1 MHPGDAAP
9 AVFLSYAVS
18 ERAQALQVK
27 AALEQRGISVFMNV
41 DSEPGRDAPIN
52 VGHAMNSG
60 LFLPLISKGYLDR
73 QLSEMEVSA
82 AVMTG
87 EEGSF
92 LPVLIENGPVP
103 ATDSGREL
111 WTVLRGRTYSVTDMS
126 DRSFDQLAEQ
136 VRKKA
141 QRPRHLVPL
150 PDPMN
155 TSRLNLALIYD
166 WEDGHL
172 TDAVDRQCKN
182 AGLAL
187 VGMTAAGV
195 PEMVRQVPPEADIAV
210 LWTAAA
216 QASSEVAQ
224 GVISALAAKR
234 KVVYLV
240 RADGPPCPDGAAFIR
255 LESNGDS
262 EERTERPAGRW
273 FRDRVVLRAR
283 LTEALKLNDG
293 VPFHLL
299 GDRFCA
305 SRDAAETVR
314 LAYQQ
319 AVSQFPPLD
328 EMRLEAVV
336 AYAAACRFRGEWRR
350 AATVLD
356 SEPVSDPAAGTPSSS
371 AALAIAAERLSL
383 GFELGTIADIQGPA
397 KRILEQ
403 ALAVGDWPLIIAMHR
418 QLGMLAEERGDYA
431 LARVHLD
438 RACHYA
444 EDLQETS
451 FLADRIPSFPARV
464 ALRADCLRELA
475 AAEWRAE
482 ESVLARVHLAEATQ
496 ELTRISDKPV
506 AEYLSK
512 VIDYQDARV
521 AYSAEHDYEAA
532 LATLH
537 ASYRSLQRFDNPVRL
552 ATILESLVQLDM
564 DFLRGRNDSA
574 PDLRATLEK
583 IRRVRR
589 LRGHDYMSARTT
601 MALGDLEL
609 ALGRYSEALE
619 QYEQASGEFN
629 RLGKYPELARTLCS
643 MAQCGS
649 RLGNPR
655 RAVNMLEEFL
665 GELNELGLDALRA
678 EIRAE
683 ITRLRTHRVRQGRIG
698 VDTEMI
704 DVGEYSVHEWI
715 ADGLVRA
722 SGVRVDGVVLGA
734 GDDAAVL
741 RAGPDEDLLVS
752 TDSVPPGMVAAET
765 ERSAR
770 YAARF
775 AVVSALSDIIS
786 MGGDPLAILVNL
798 HLQQT
803 ASASWARSFLLSVAE
818 EADRYGAAIV
828 GGDLRERPEKA
839 LTVTAVG
846 RVRRDRELTR
856 RGAQVG
862 DKVVLTLS
870 PGPDH
875 EFAGLATRWVQQLAH
890 TLSRS
895 EVGLV
900 SDLIARDPTF
910 ADLGLP
916 LEIMRAVAAEG
927 LATSAIDT
935 SDGILGCAQLISAAA
950 GLSIELIPET
960 LEQLVNPD
968 VIRLAESLGIAP
980 FLFALNTGYD
990 WQVVFTVAQSR
1001 QNDLLEFIQP
1011 TRSGYPRAAVIG
1023 EVVQRYPWADEGVL
1037 LRTARSSDT
1046 ILPYF
1051 TGEKFRSRRH
1061 GSSTREWL
1069 QFAIESTRLIRS

>member
-27 AALEQRGISVFMNV
+27 AALEHRGISVVMNV
-41 DSEPGRDAPIN
+41 DSETGRDAPIN
-52 VGHAMNSG
+52 VGYAMNSG
-60 LFLPLISKGYLDR
+60 VFLPLISKRYLDR
-73 QLSEMEVSA
+73 QFSEMEVSA

-92 LPVLIENGPVP
+92 LPVLIENSPVP

-111 WTVLRGRTYSVTDMS
+111 WTVLRGRTYSITDMS

-141 QRPRHLVPL
+141 QHARHLVPL
-150 PDPMN
+150 PDPVN
-155 TSRLNLALIYD
+155 TSQLNLALIYD

-172 TDAVDRQCKN
+172 TDAVDRQCKE
-182 AGLAL
+182 AGLTL
-187 VGMTAAGV
+187 VGMAAAGV
-195 PEMVRQVPPEADIAV
+195 PEVVRQIPPEADIAV

-224 GVISALAAKR
+224 GIISALAAKR

-240 RADGPPCPDGAAFIR
+240 RDDSPPCPDGAAFIR
-255 LESNGDS
+255 LGSNGNG
-262 EERTERPAGRW
+262 EERPERPANRW
-273 FRDRVVLRAR
+273 IRDRAVLRAR
-283 LTEALKLNDG
+283 LTEALNLNDG

-305 SRDAAETVR
+305 SRDAAEAVR
-314 LAYQQ
+314 AAYQL

-336 AYAAACRFRGEWRR
+336 AHAAVSRFRGEWRR

-356 SEPVSDPAAGTPSSS
+356 SEPVVDPAAGTPSPS
-371 AALAIAAERLSL
+371 AALALEAERLSL
-383 GFELGTIADIQGPA
+383 GFELGSIAGTQGRA
-397 KRILEQ
+397 KGILEQ
-403 ALAVGDWPLIIAMHR
+403 ALAAGDWPLLIAMHR
-418 QLGMLAEERGDYA
+418 QLGMQAAEGGDYS

-451 FLADRIPSFPARV
+451 FLAERIPSFPARV

-475 AAEWRAE
+475 LAESRAG
-482 ESVLARVHLAEATQ
+482 ESALAVMHLAEATQ

-506 AEYLSK
+506 AQYLSK
-512 VIDYQDARV
+512 VIDYQAARV
-521 AYSAEHDYEAA
+521 AYSTEHDYEAA
-532 LATLH
+532 LSTLQ

-552 ATILESLVQLDM
+552 ATVLESLVQLDM
-564 DFLRGRNDSA
+564 DFLRGRTDSA

-589 LRGHDYMSARTT
+589 LRGHDYVSARTT
-601 MALGDLEL
+601 MGLGDLEF
-609 ALGRYSEALE
+609 ALGRYPEALD
-619 QYEQASGEFN
+619 QYDEARAEFN

-643 MAQCGS
+643 MAQCDA
-649 RLGNPR
+649 RLGNAT
-655 RAVNMLEEFL
+655 RAVDMLEDFL
-665 GELNELGLDALRA
+665 NVLDELGLHALQG
-678 EIRAE
+678 EIRAT
-683 ITRLRTHRVRQGRIG
+683 IARLRTRRVTQGQIAT
-698 VDTEMI
+698 DTEMI
-704 DVGEYSVHEWI
+704 DVGEYSVHGWI
-715 ADGLVRA
+715 ADGLLQV
-722 SGVRVDGVVLGA
+722 SGVRGDGVVVGA

-741 RAGPDEDLLVS
+741 RAGPGEDLLVS
-752 TDSVPPGMVAAET
+752 TDSVPPGMVATDT
-765 ERSAR
+765 ERGAR

-775 AVVSALSDIIS
+775 AVVTALSDIIA

-798 HLQQT
+798 HLQRT
-803 ASASWARSFLLSVAE
+803 TTASWARSFLHRVAE
-818 EADRYGAAIV
+818 EAARYGAVVV
-828 GGDLRERPEKA
+828 GGDLRDRSEKA

-846 RVRRDRELTR
+846 RIRRNQELTR
-856 RGAQVG
+856 RGAKVG

-870 PGPDH
+870 AGPTQ
-875 EFAGLATRWVQQLAH
+875 EFAGLGTRWTQQLAP

-895 EVGLV
+895 EVSLIA
-900 SDLIARDPTF
+900 DLIARDATF

-927 LATSAIDT
+927 LANSAIDT
-935 SDGILGCAQLISAAA
+935 SDGILGCAQLISAAV
-950 GLSIELIPET
+950 GLGIELFPET

-968 VIRLAESLGIAP
+968 VTRLAESLGIAP
-980 FLFALNTGYD
+980 FLFALNAGYD
-990 WQVVFTVAQSR
+990 WQVIFTVPQSR
-1001 QNDLLEFIQP
+1001 QNDLLKVSQS
-1011 TRSGYPRAAVIG
+1011 SGSSYPRAAVIG
-1023 EVVQRYPWADEGVL
+1023 EVVEYRYWADEGVR
-1037 LRTARSSDT
+1037 LRTSRGSD
-1046 ILPYF
+1046 IVLPYF
-1051 TGEKFRSRRH
+1051 TGEKFHSRTY
-1061 GSSTREWL
+1061 GSHAREWL
-1069 QFAIESTRLIRS
+1069 QFAIESTRLVRP